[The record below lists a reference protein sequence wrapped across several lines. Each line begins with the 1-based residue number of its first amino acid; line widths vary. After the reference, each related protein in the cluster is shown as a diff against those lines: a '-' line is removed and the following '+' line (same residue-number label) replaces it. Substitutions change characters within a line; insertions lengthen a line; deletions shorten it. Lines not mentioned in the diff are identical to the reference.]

1 MSYRV
6 DNITN
11 INDVETQ
18 GQDSGEE
25 NCQADNGAD
34 RLSVMFP
41 ACQDPLLTKSIEV
54 FLTAHASLFFFYKIL
69 KYLILSFKSPL

>member
-41 ACQDPLLTKSIEV
+41 ACQDPLLTKIYRGLPNRPCVASF
-54 FLTAHASLFFFYKIL
+54 FL
-69 KYLILSFKSPL
+69 